1 MVIWFVG
8 LSGSGKTTLGR
19 EVKRQWAKAQPNTV
33 LLDGDE
39 LRAVFQHDRTADAY
53 SVSGRRLNA
62 ERIAAL
68 CEMLDRQGINVVCCM
83 LAIFP
88 DMLALNRT
96 RFRKYFEVFMDAPLE
111 ALQRRD
117 VKGLYAAARAG
128 TTPNVVGI
136 DIPFPRPA
144 SPDMIIDS
152 SGECGD
158 IAALAA
164 RVLAT
169 ARAL

>member
-19 EVKRQWAKAQPNTV
+19 EVKRQWSAMEPNTV

-39 LRAVFQHDRTADAY
+39 LRAFLQHDKSADAY
-53 SVSGRRLNA
+53 TVAGRRLNA
-62 ERIAAL
+62 ERAAAL
-68 CEMLDRQGINVVCCM
+68 CEMLDQQGINVVCCM

-88 DMLALNRT
+88 DILALNRA
-96 RFRKYFEVFMDAPLE
+96 RFKKYFEVFMDAPLE

-128 TTPNVVGI
+128 CSPNVVGI
-136 DIPFPRPA
+136 DIPFPRPV
-144 SPDMIIDS
+144 SPDMVIDS
-152 SGECGD
+152 SGECTD
-158 IAALAA
+158 IAALATQ
-164 RVLAT
+164 VLTA

>member
-1 MVIWFVG
+1 MVIWLVG

-19 EVKRQWAKAQPNTV
+19 EVKRQWSEKEPNTV

-39 LRAVFQHDRTADAY
+39 LRAFLQHDRTADAY
-53 SVSGRRLNA
+53 TVAGRRLNA
-62 ERIAAL
+62 DRAAAL

-88 DMLALNRT
+88 DILALNRT

-111 ALQRRD
+111 ELQRRD

-128 TTPNVVGI
+128 RSANVVGI
-136 DIPFPRPA
+136 DIPFPRPVC
-144 SPDMIIDS
+144 PDMVIDS
-152 SGECGD
+152 SGECTD
-158 IAALAA
+158 IAVLAT

-169 ARAL
+169 AGAL